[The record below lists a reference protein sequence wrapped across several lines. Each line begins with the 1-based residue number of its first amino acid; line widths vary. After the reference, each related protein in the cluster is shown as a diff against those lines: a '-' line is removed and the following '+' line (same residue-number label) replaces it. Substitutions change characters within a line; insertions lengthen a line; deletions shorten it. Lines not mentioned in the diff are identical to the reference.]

1 MLVHKII
8 IAVRFAVV
16 CQKITKI
23 SNTFISTH
31 VCGNVL
37 TANGPSDAGVVDV
50 CVIVANTFINL
61 RRIRIVT
68 TWINRLANEVLY
80 SLSLPLSYKFFIWLP
95 SPSQPG
101 DRSLLS
107 VFRSILSASNRSR
120 SIPIAIVQLQREA
133 FACQTSESASLRLG
147 SRLPP

>member
-80 SLSLPLSYKFFIWLP
+80 ALSLPLSTNSLSGSHLP
-95 SPSQPG
+95 PNCAR
-101 DRSLLS
+101 RSLSAL
-107 VFRSILSASNRSR
+107 RSLLSASNRFR

-147 SRLPP
+147 SGLPP